1 MEESDEPVKN
11 CGDGIMTA
19 QTNIVDPVIEQ
30 WHHNFERVAEAWK
43 AWCEENA
50 VRYDTASQA
59 WRVFVEQQRL
69 SRWRFDLDQ
78 PVSFRPQ
85 QRRL

>member
-1 MEESDEPVKN
+1 MMEERDLPVY
-11 CGDGIMTA
+11 GDGIVAA

-30 WHHNFERVAEAWK
+30 WHHNFEQVTEAWK

-50 VRYDTASQA
+50 TRHDTASQA

-69 SRWRFDLDQ
+69 NRWRFDLDR
-78 PVSFRPQ
+78 PVTRQ
-85 QRRL
+85 